1 MSSARV
7 STRCS
12 VLSNATCTWRRHSQ
26 LTTDSRNGS
35 TFTKDMSSPGRRG
48 LGCLLVRKSR
58 RRCGRGKS
66 TLSLVLAS
74 CGGGSRRPALVLVAG
89 DVACQKLPVQNAD
102 ACSTTDAAPSAWS
115 LRTPAP
121 RALVR
126 RRTGRSTSAPLPLT
140 SLLNVNSVG
149 VTGARRRPKI
159 ERLRAL
165 RKKLCDAPR
174 LRAAIN
180 RLTGRKSP
188 EWSASARSS
197 KRPSSR
203 RSVGVVSK
211 KREKGQPPNVSSF
224 S

>member
-1 MSSARV
+1 
-7 STRCS
+7 
-12 VLSNATCTWRRHSQ
+12 
-26 LTTDSRNGS
+26 
-35 TFTKDMSSPGRRG
+35 MSSPGRRG

-74 CGGGSRRPALVLVAG
+74 GGGGSRRPAFVLVAG
-89 DVACQKLPVQNAD
+89 GVAGQKLPVQNAD
-102 ACSTTDAAPSAWS
+102 ACSKTDAAPSAWS

-149 VTGARRRPKI
+149 VTGARRRPSI

-165 RKKLCDAPR
+165 RKKLCEEAPR

-180 RLTGRKSP
+180 KLTGRKSP

-211 KREKGQPPNVSSF
+211 K
-224 S
+224 